1 MLRNDE
7 VNIKRM
13 LLMAEFEPMPREIT
27 EKIELA
33 ERLLANRSQE
43 RTYAFRE
50 LSLVL
55 ALMDAL
61 TIVENARQVRI
72 GEVEAVLKDKRPWP
86 WNSPQQ
92 AFIPKPHIL
101 SPSPRTPR
109 CPGNWTGEL
118 YWKMCYTMSQ
128 KAKVS
133 A

>member
-72 GEVEAVLKDKRPWP
+72 GEVEAVLKDKRYEDVIRMARLFPADYTP
-86 WNSPQQ
+86 MMELREKAVAARIKLEHGSERRGQSAQ
-92 AFIPKPHIL
+92 TPHA
-101 SPSPRTPR
+101 
-109 CPGNWTGEL
+109 G
-118 YWKMCYTMSQ
+118 
-128 KAKVS
+128 
-133 A
+133 